1 MIIKKDNDNYFSK
14 RPDMLESKIIGI
26 INRYFYTPIDRND
39 PVVKNMISEIT
50 DTIQKRINI
59 YINSSIENTIEKII
73 IKAGKSLKYNL
84 KSERYLYKAAI
95 ASNDKKYYITYG
107 NYTMNFDNNILNV
120 DSYIDKNTGY
130 NVLEITN
137 NSANDISIALT
148 AQEVIKNEWYFFN
161 KKKWNY

>member
-59 YINSSIENTIEKII
+59 YI
-73 IKAGKSLKYNL
+73 
-84 KSERYLYKAAI
+84 RY
-95 ASNDKKYYITYG
+95 
-107 NYTMNFDNNILNV
+107 
-120 DSYIDKNTGY
+120 
-130 NVLEITN
+130 
-137 NSANDISIALT
+137 
-148 AQEVIKNEWYFFN
+148 
-161 KKKWNY
+161 